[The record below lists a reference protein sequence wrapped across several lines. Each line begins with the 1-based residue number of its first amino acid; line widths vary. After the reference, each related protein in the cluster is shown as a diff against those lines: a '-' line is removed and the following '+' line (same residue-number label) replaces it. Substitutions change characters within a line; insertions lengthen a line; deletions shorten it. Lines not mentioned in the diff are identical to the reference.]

1 MKPDEEKFSLDD
13 QDVGVSEFNMP
24 EAKINLARWILASFF
39 ILILLAFITTLLPE
53 TLINARSG
61 KFVESIFQSI
71 VPMASMVIG
80 YYFAKD

>member
-1 MKPDEEKFSLDD
+1 MEQDKEKFSLDD
-13 QDVGVSEFNMP
+13 QDVGVSSFNMT
-24 EAKINLARWILASFF
+24 EAKITLAKRILASFF
-39 ILILLAFITTLLPE
+39 VLVLIAFITTLLPE
-53 TLINARSG
+53 CWVNPHSS